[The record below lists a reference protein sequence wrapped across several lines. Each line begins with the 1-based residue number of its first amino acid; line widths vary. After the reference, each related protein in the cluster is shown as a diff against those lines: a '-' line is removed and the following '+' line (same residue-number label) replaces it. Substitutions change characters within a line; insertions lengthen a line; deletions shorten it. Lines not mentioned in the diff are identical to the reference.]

1 MHNFFK
7 IKSMKLTSN
16 TETIAASATKTYDF
30 LCHLIQT
37 TQAPPI
43 PDITDWHADEQ
54 GCSFTIKNMIT
65 CNMRLADA
73 VPYQY
78 VIYHLDTD
86 KSVSANVHFRI
97 ESMGTESTLQVEA
110 EADMPFWIQAML
122 KGPMEQMMG
131 SVMGKLKEVIERS

>member
-1 MHNFFK
+1 
-7 IKSMKLTSN
+7 
-16 TETIAASATKTYDF
+16 
-30 LCHLIQT
+30 
-37 TQAPPI
+37 
-43 PDITDWHADEQ
+43 
-54 GCSFTIKNMIT
+54 
-65 CNMRLADA
+65 MRLTDA

-86 KSVSANVHFRI
+86 KSVSANVRFQI
-97 ESMGTESTLQVEA
+97 ESMGSESSLQVEA